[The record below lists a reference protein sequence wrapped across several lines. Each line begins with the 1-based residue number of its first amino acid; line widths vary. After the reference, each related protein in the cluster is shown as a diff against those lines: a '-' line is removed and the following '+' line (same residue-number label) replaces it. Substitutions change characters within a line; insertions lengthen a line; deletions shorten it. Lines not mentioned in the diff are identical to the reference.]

1 MSNQSEK
8 ILERLFAYLLK
19 IRFRKV
25 KLKLTENTDND
36 STFFRKFCTKPFKMI
51 FRGKKKNR

>member
-36 STFFRKFCTKPFKMI
+36 STFFREILHETLQNDFSREEKE
-51 FRGKKKNR
+51 